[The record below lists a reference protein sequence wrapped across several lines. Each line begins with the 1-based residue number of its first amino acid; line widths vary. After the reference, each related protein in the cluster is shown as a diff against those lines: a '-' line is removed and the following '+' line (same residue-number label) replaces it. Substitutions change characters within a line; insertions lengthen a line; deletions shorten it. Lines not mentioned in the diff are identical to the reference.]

1 MPLKEDGDFLGF
13 TLTEVSGVESYILG
27 EHMLPPHQL
36 LEINNHTL
44 VVNKHHEY
52 PLNPN
57 HTYLACS
64 SGLTTYVIIS
74 EFLQQ
79 CDYCILVQL
88 LPRISIHEPETFLK
102 SWEKG
107 SDMPHKVKREPVTAI
122 TLTVLLGLGAAG
134 AGTGIASLVIS
145 HQYYN
150 QLSETI
156 DKDIAELRDGLANL
170 KDSVASLSEVVFT
183 K

>member
-1 MPLKEDGDFLGF
+1 MNMSRYFYVEEGIFVFFSTGCYRSVPAACVSGETCWSWEHEDSALLVRVPGVIPVPLKEDGDFLGF

-27 EHMLPPHQL
+27 EHMLHPHQL
-36 LEINNHTL
+36 LEIYNHTL

-52 PLNPN
+52 LLAPN

-79 CDYCILVQL
+79 HDYCVWVQL

-102 SWEKG
+102 S
-107 SDMPHKVKREPVTAI
+107 
-122 TLTVLLGLGAAG
+122 
-134 AGTGIASLVIS
+134 
-145 HQYYN
+145 
-150 QLSETI
+150 
-156 DKDIAELRDGLANL
+156 
-170 KDSVASLSEVVFT
+170 
-183 K
+183 